1 MKLLT
6 IAATATLLTTV
17 YFVQDSQKIE
27 KAQIKKKVKK
37 DFLTLEQ
44 KDFVK
49 EMAQEVNKEMM
60 NKEQITLKKLWSVS
74 KNKNLYR
81 NNEKARKA
89 VKAELELLKVES
101 KNKSIKAEVNKY
113 ISAIDAKADIEEIK
127 LANDTQVHGISENEI
142 RLKPEDFEAFQDK
155 ISFTR
160 AAMAYFTNQNDTYTC
175 QNITTTNPS
184 TTGDALT
191 GSDIFTQRTSEV
203 VELANKLATPQKAF
217 QFVKNFVRFMPLYG
231 AGQSASQVM
240 TSKKGTSLDK
250 ASLLVALLRS
260 QGTPA
265 VYRTGEIL
273 IDEDKLMRLY
283 ETEDNE
289 ELAIAH
295 VSLLSKYLSSPGIN
309 PYDRLVYYKEGKR
322 RWVMPHT
329 WVLAYIDGQW
339 IELDPTNTDKE
350 LSGPLNIASSDR
362 AGESN
367 IVDWLSSV
375 QRGSIV
381 DRLTRENRNSP
392 LPRVGEEHINGRSE
406 NDFEMGSVGYSQCI
420 ENQSAFIPQ
429 NYQFRVGITAHTMN
443 INLPLPNFISGTV
456 SLTHTTG
463 LLGESVGSSGLLQL
477 KSEGDI
483 LSQISINKGQLVNV
497 TREITYPS
505 RYSDLVNLRPSQ
517 RITGGVSV
525 FDISP
530 YGGVQKELENQI
542 AHLRDLK
549 ASGATSQQ
557 RMVALLKLAG
567 IMYRVRHEE
576 LSHDL
581 QHIRGFRAIT
591 LHNSEVL
598 TSSGTLV
605 TRDDRVLGEIPVLTT
620 IDIRGSSNTYFIDR
634 TFNDTDFLDIWR
646 ERAVLGS
653 ELEHLVWEEL
663 YGISAASSIR
673 VIQEKAQEN
682 LSNVIMGQVA
692 KPSNINTITSQLAS
706 NLNSLPQGIIN
717 NIVVFGESEIYVPRD
732 RLILSSGWEGGAYLM
747 IGKNGG
753 FAAIIYTF
761 VSARTTS
768 NGGVGTGTTDDA
780 GEASEDVLTEA
791 PRQGTSCPPGNPVV
805 VATGAMYHV
814 FNDFE
819 VAGRTPNTSLKFVRT
834 YLTKSKGNL
843 GDLGGKWTH
852 NYEER
857 LEFPFSNKVIYFD
870 DLGGGASFTKN
881 GASFVSPKGN
891 FSTLTEFTDRYELT
905 EKGGVVKVFSKGD
918 TLIPDGRLLKIRD
931 PHGEEVTLN
940 YTAGILTSVSAPL
953 AGTISFVRNGD
964 GKIEQVV
971 RERDSLTNI
980 YQYDLSGNLI
990 SHIDVDSNIEQYE
1003 YVDDMPGTQAQGL
1016 LEKVIDKKGV
1026 TAIEFSYYENGQ
1038 VFEDKTP
1045 LGGKLTYQYS
1055 PFFDRNFT
1063 RMTGTEGQVTE
1074 FLMDEEFRQIETVFA
1089 NRSRRQVEWTNDNL
1103 VASITDE
1110 LGAKTEFTY
1119 DARGNRTGVKRPEY
1133 SSYST
1138 ITYDQTYDIPTQ
1150 INPLVGSPTTITL
1163 DPNDGDITNILRID
1177 SQGNL
1182 NLDFTH
1188 DQFGNIL
1195 QTNNG
1200 LASYT
1205 NVTNNDGELTSLFD
1219 SRNSEGRQYDS
1230 HHRLWKRTFSN
1241 GREITLGYDD
1251 LNRVT
1256 SVTDTN
1262 GPDITQIFDELGQLT
1277 SRTVSGNGES
1287 QTTTYEWDD
1296 RNRLVAIVDPVGRRT
1311 EIEYELYSVGCGT
1324 IDKPTL
1330 IRDPA
1335 GRVTQM
1341 IYNNMA
1347 RLIAVVDPLGNKT
1360 KFFYNLRGDRIGVQ
1374 DLAGNLTRF
1383 EYDGNRRL
1391 VKRIRPV
1398 TRTGERNKSVL
1409 AEQVTRFF
1417 YNEADQLVREETDL
1431 LALTNGTN
1439 KGKLATELTY
1449 NLIDRVSRK
1458 VIKEEFMGDVTIKDD
1473 SNFTYSRQLDVT
1485 RLATAN
1491 NQTVNL
1497 TFDYE
1502 NVPPF
1507 SITNY
1512 STASVDTS

>member
-295 VSLLSKYLSSPGIN
+295 VSLLSKYLSSPGIS

-381 DRLTRENRNSP
+381 DRLARENRNSP
-392 LPRVGEEHINGRSE
+392 LPRVSEEHINGRIE

-456 SLTHTTG
+456 SLSHTTG
-463 LLGESVGSSGLLQL
+463 LLGESVGSSGFLQL

-483 LSQISINKGQLVNV
+483 LSQVSINKGQLVNV
-497 TREITYPS
+497 TREITYPA

-517 RITGGVSV
+517 RITGGVSI

-530 YGGVQKELENQI
+530 YGGTQKELENQI

-549 ASGATSQQ
+549 ASGSTSQQ
-557 RMVALLKLAG
+557 RMGALLKLAG

-576 LSHDL
+576 LSQDL
-581 QHIRGFRAIT
+581 QQIRGFRAVT
-591 LHNSEVL
+591 LHNSEVF

-605 TRDDRVLGEIPVLTT
+605 SRDDRVLGEIPVLTT
-620 IDIRGSSNTYFIDR
+620 IDIRGSTNTFFVDR

-653 ELEHLVWEEL
+653 ELEHLIWEEL

-692 KPSNINTITSQLAS
+692 LPSNINTITSQLSS

-717 NIVVFGESEIYVPRD
+717 NIVNLGESEIYVPKD
-732 RLILSSGWEGGAYLM
+732 RLVLSSGWEGGAYLM
-747 IGKNGG
+747 IGKRGG

-761 VSARTTS
+761 VTARTTS
-768 NGGVGTGTTDDA
+768 NGGVGTGTTGNA

-819 VAGRTPNTSLKFVRT
+819 VAGRTPNTGLKFVRT
-834 YLTKSKGNL
+834 YLTKSKGNI

-918 TLIPDGRLLKIRD
+918 ALIPDGRL
-931 PHGEEVTLN
+931 
-940 YTAGILTSVSAPL
+940 
-953 AGTISFVRNGD
+953 
-964 GKIEQVV
+964 
-971 RERDSLTNI
+971 
-980 YQYDLSGNLI
+980 
-990 SHIDVDSNIEQYE
+990 
-1003 YVDDMPGTQAQGL
+1003 
-1016 LEKVIDKKGV
+1016 
-1026 TAIEFSYYENGQ
+1026 
-1038 VFEDKTP
+1038 
-1045 LGGKLTYQYS
+1045 
-1055 PFFDRNFT
+1055 
-1063 RMTGTEGQVTE
+1063 
-1074 FLMDEEFRQIETVFA
+1074 
-1089 NRSRRQVEWTNDNL
+1089 
-1103 VASITDE
+1103 
-1110 LGAKTEFTY
+1110 
-1119 DARGNRTGVKRPEY
+1119 
-1133 SSYST
+1133 
-1138 ITYDQTYDIPTQ
+1138 
-1150 INPLVGSPTTITL
+1150 
-1163 DPNDGDITNILRID
+1163 
-1177 SQGNL
+1177 
-1182 NLDFTH
+1182 
-1188 DQFGNIL
+1188 
-1195 QTNNG
+1195 
-1200 LASYT
+1200 
-1205 NVTNNDGELTSLFD
+1205 
-1219 SRNSEGRQYDS
+1219 
-1230 HHRLWKRTFSN
+1230 
-1241 GREITLGYDD
+1241 
-1251 LNRVT
+1251 
-1256 SVTDTN
+1256 
-1262 GPDITQIFDELGQLT
+1262 
-1277 SRTVSGNGES
+1277 
-1287 QTTTYEWDD
+1287 
-1296 RNRLVAIVDPVGRRT
+1296 
-1311 EIEYELYSVGCGT
+1311 C
-1324 IDKPTL
+1324 
-1330 IRDPA
+1330 
-1335 GRVTQM
+1335 
-1341 IYNNMA
+1341 
-1347 RLIAVVDPLGNKT
+1347 
-1360 KFFYNLRGDRIGVQ
+1360 
-1374 DLAGNLTRF
+1374 
-1383 EYDGNRRL
+1383 
-1391 VKRIRPV
+1391 
-1398 TRTGERNKSVL
+1398 
-1409 AEQVTRFF
+1409 
-1417 YNEADQLVREETDL
+1417 
-1431 LALTNGTN
+1431 
-1439 KGKLATELTY
+1439 
-1449 NLIDRVSRK
+1449 
-1458 VIKEEFMGDVTIKDD
+1458 
-1473 SNFTYSRQLDVT
+1473 
-1485 RLATAN
+1485 
-1491 NQTVNL
+1491 
-1497 TFDYE
+1497 
-1502 NVPPF
+1502 
-1507 SITNY
+1507 
-1512 STASVDTS
+1512 